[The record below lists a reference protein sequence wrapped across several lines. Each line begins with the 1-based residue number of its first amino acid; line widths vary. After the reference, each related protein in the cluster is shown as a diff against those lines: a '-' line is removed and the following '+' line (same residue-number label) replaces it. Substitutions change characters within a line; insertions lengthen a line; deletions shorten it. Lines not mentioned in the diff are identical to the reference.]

1 MTEKI
6 ETTPKV
12 PKFKVNDRVRINK
25 SKNIFSKDYTEFW
38 SREIFIIDSVLKA
51 NPWTYKIN
59 DLNRAKSI
67 GRFYENVLLRS
78 KLQMSYNPEPDSH
91 IRDKS
96 K

>member
-25 SKNIFSKDYTEFW
+25 YKNIFSKDYTEYW

-51 NPWTYKIN
+51 NPWTYKNN

-67 GRFYENVLLRS
+67 GRFYEKVLLRS
-78 KLQMSYNPEPDSH
+78 KL
-91 IRDKS
+91 
-96 K
+96 

>member
-25 SKNIFSKDYTEFW
+25 SKNIFSKDYTEYW
-38 SREIFIIDSVLKA
+38 SREIFIIGSVLKV

-67 GRFYENVLLRS
+67 GRFYEKVLLRS
-78 KLQMSYNPEPDSH
+78 KL
-91 IRDKS
+91 
-96 K
+96 